1 MNCIIKKK
9 KKKDMHYLC
18 FFTLGERNLITD
30 IVKTNAILR
39 TYTFNKHEGF
49 FVEIL
54 LNRII
59 SIKVLHNK
67 SQNVIFYCMS
77 IGISCIEYFDVLLR
91 FERKV
96 AN

>member
-1 MNCIIKKK
+1 MKVI
-9 KKKDMHYLC
+9 
-18 FFTLGERNLITD
+18 
-30 IVKTNAILR
+30 
-39 TYTFNKHEGF
+39 

-77 IGISCIEYFDVLLR
+77 IGISCMEYFDVLLR
-91 FERKV
+91 FETKV
-96 AN
+96 AY